1 LSDSHPTGILRTSCF
16 PGRGS
21 AKRGRNSVWTF
32 RDVERA
38 SYQLASVR
46 GRSDFI
52 IHISRLAAIENEGTI
67 QVLTSSILSRNLSP
81 ESIEI
86 FNWYEVPLDRH
97 FSDGAE
103 LFAPLTHLA
112 APPNSLRVPMRFD
125 PAFDPRRTELLSRM
139 VESWKHLEGVLF
151 DRQGRYLYGYVG
163 LEDHMMEPLLSP
175 GSLVL
180 VDPARRQ
187 VRSSGWNNEFERP
200 IYFRRFQAGL
210 PFAHGACRSQ
220 RTLICSRTRF
230 LRAHRRYL
238 AIRRKAKWWGR

>member
-1 LSDSHPTGILRTSCF
+1 MLPGSRLRQARERL
-16 PGRGS
+16 GL
-21 AKRGRNSVWTF
+21 TF

-38 SYQLASVR
+38 SYQLASLR

-67 QVLTSSILSRNLSP
+67 PGPHKLYSLAAIYHLNPVDIL
-81 ESIEI
+81 
-86 FNWYEVPLDRH
+86 NWYEVPFDRH

-103 LFAPLTHLA
+103 LTAPLTHLA
-112 APPNSLRVPMRFD
+112 APPNALRVPMKFD
-125 PAFDPRRTELLSRM
+125 PGFDPRRTELLSRM
-139 VESWKHLEGVLF
+139 IESWKNLEGVMF

-187 VRSSGWNNEFERP
+187 VKNSGWKNEFERP
-200 IYFRRFQAGL
+200 IYFVALHGGYRCAWCVQESKTLILQPHSLSPCSPKIFSFPDEAEIVGQVIGVVTRMAGL
-210 PFAHGACRSQ
+210 
-220 RTLICSRTRF
+220 
-230 LRAHRRYL
+230 
-238 AIRRKAKWWGR
+238 

>member
-1 LSDSHPTGILRTSCF
+1 MLPGSRLRQAREKL
-16 PGRGS
+16 GL
-21 AKRGRNSVWTF
+21 TF

-67 QVLTSSILSRNLSP
+67 PSP
-81 ESIEI
+81 HKLYSLAAIYHLNPIEI

-200 IYFRRFQAGL
+200 IYFVDFRQGYRCAWCVQEPKTLILQPYSLSPCAPKIFSYPEEGEVVGQVIGVVTRLAGL
-210 PFAHGACRSQ
+210 
-220 RTLICSRTRF
+220 
-230 LRAHRRYL
+230 
-238 AIRRKAKWWGR
+238 